1 MKRIVFATNNQHKLQ
16 EIRDI
21 LGSDYEVVSLKEIGC
36 DVDIPETGNTLEEN
50 ALQKAQYV
58 YDHYHVSCFA
68 DDTGLE
74 VEALDGAPGVHSA
87 RYAEGTDHD
96 SEANMAKLLRELD
109 GKEKCN
115 IELQLIDKN
124 NIIERMLYYW
134 SKMYTRQIKAGDNYN
149 KLEKTIVILIAD
161 FNIKGLEAVEYHSTW
176 KIIETNSV
184 KKLIL
189 TDKFELDIIELSKIK
204 GRENEKDQLLDWLV
218 FLENPESERVTRK
231 MEENENLKEAVEKL
245 DRISEDEKMQR
256 IIELREKAIRDEH
269 AIYDKG
275 LDDGIEEG
283 KAKGAREKQ
292 IEIAKSML
300 KENMDIEIII
310 KITGLTKQEIEKL
323 QEM

>member
-1 MKRIVFATNNQHKLQ
+1 MEQQNQNKKIRRYPPKMDIIFQAIFGEVGSENITKDFLEKILKRKIEKISLDKNPILRRELKDDKLGVLDIVT
-16 EIRDI
+16 
-21 LGSDYEVVSLKEIGC
+21 
-36 DVDIPETGNTLEEN
+36 
-50 ALQKAQYV
+50 
-58 YDHYHVSCFA
+58 
-68 DDTGLE
+68 
-74 VEALDGAPGVHSA
+74 
-87 RYAEGTDHD
+87 
-96 SEANMAKLLRELD
+96 ELD

-115 IELQLIDKN
+115 IEMQLIDKN

-134 SKMYTRQIKAGDNYN
+134 SKMYTKQIKAGDDYN

-161 FNIKGLEAVEYHSTW
+161 FNIKGLEEVEYHSTW

-218 FLENPESERVTRK
+218 FLENPESERVARK
-231 MEENENLKEAVEKL
+231 MEENKNLKEAVEKL

-269 AIYDKG
+269 AIYAKG
-275 LDDGIEEG
+275 LDDGVE
-283 KAKGAREKQ
+283 KGAREKQ

-310 KITGLTKQEIEKL
+310 KITGLTKEEIEKL
-323 QEM
+323 KEM

>member
-1 MKRIVFATNNQHKLQ
+1 MEQQKQNQKIRRYPPKMDIIFQAIFGEVGSENITKDFLEKILKRKIEKISLDKNPILRRELKDDKLGVLDIVT
-16 EIRDI
+16 
-21 LGSDYEVVSLKEIGC
+21 
-36 DVDIPETGNTLEEN
+36 
-50 ALQKAQYV
+50 
-58 YDHYHVSCFA
+58 
-68 DDTGLE
+68 
-74 VEALDGAPGVHSA
+74 
-87 RYAEGTDHD
+87 
-96 SEANMAKLLRELD
+96 ELD

-115 IELQLIDKN
+115 IEMQLIDKN

-134 SKMYTRQIKAGDNYN
+134 SKMYTRQIKAGDDYK

-161 FNIKGLEAVEYHSTW
+161 FNIKGLEEVEYHSTW

-189 TDKFELDIIELSKIK
+189 TDKFELDIIELLKIK
-204 GRENEKDQLLDWLV
+204 GRENEKDQLLDWLI

-275 LDDGIEEG
+275 LDDGIEKGIQKG
-283 KAKGAREKQ
+283 KEKGAKEEK
-292 IEIAKSML
+292 IKIVKSML

-310 KITGLTKQEIEKL
+310 KITGLTKEEIEKL
-323 QEM
+323 KEM

>member
-1 MKRIVFATNNQHKLQ
+1 MEQQKQNKKIRRYPPKMDIIFQAIFGEVGSENITKDFLEKILKRKIEKISLDKNPILRRELKDDKLGVL
-16 EIRDI
+16 DI
-21 LGSDYEVVSLKEIGC
+21 I
-36 DVDIPETGNTLEEN
+36 T
-50 ALQKAQYV
+50 
-58 YDHYHVSCFA
+58 
-68 DDTGLE
+68 
-74 VEALDGAPGVHSA
+74 
-87 RYAEGTDHD
+87 
-96 SEANMAKLLRELD
+96 ELD

-115 IELQLIDKN
+115 IEMQLIDKN

-134 SKMYTRQIKAGDNYN
+134 SKMYTRQIKAGDDYN

-161 FNIKGLEAVEYHSTW
+161 FNIKGLEEVEYHSTW
-176 KIIETNSV
+176 KIIETNSA

-204 GRENEKDQLLDWLV
+204 GRENEKDQLLDWLI

-231 MEENENLKEAVEKL
+231 MEENENLKEAIEKL
-245 DRISEDEKMQR
+245 DRISKDEKMQR

-269 AIYDKG
+269 AIYAKG
-275 LDDGIEEG
+275 VDDGIEEG

-300 KENMDIEIII
+300 KENMDIEMII

>member
-1 MKRIVFATNNQHKLQ
+1 MEQQKQNKKIRRYPPKMDIIFQAIFGEVGSENITKDFLEKILKRKIEKISLDKNPILRRELKDDKLGILDIVT
-16 EIRDI
+16 
-21 LGSDYEVVSLKEIGC
+21 
-36 DVDIPETGNTLEEN
+36 
-50 ALQKAQYV
+50 
-58 YDHYHVSCFA
+58 
-68 DDTGLE
+68 
-74 VEALDGAPGVHSA
+74 
-87 RYAEGTDHD
+87 
-96 SEANMAKLLRELD
+96 ELD

-115 IELQLIDKN
+115 IEMQLIDKN

-134 SKMYTRQIKAGDNYN
+134 SKMYTRQIKAGDDYN

-204 GRENEKDQLLDWLV
+204 GRENEKDQLLDWLI
-218 FLENPESERVTRK
+218 FLENPESERVIRK

-269 AIYDKG
+269 AIYAKG
-275 LDDGIEEG
+275 VDDGIEEG

-292 IEIAKSML
+292 IEIAKKLL
-300 KENMDIEIII
+300 KAKVGMEVIIET
-310 KITGLTKQEIEKL
+310 TGLTKEEIEKF
-323 QEM
+323 

>member
-1 MKRIVFATNNQHKLQ
+1 MEQQKQNKKIRRYPPKMDIIFQAIFGEVGSENITKDFLEKILKRKIEKISLDKNPILRRELKDDKLGVL
-16 EIRDI
+16 DI
-21 LGSDYEVVSLKEIGC
+21 I
-36 DVDIPETGNTLEEN
+36 T
-50 ALQKAQYV
+50 
-58 YDHYHVSCFA
+58 
-68 DDTGLE
+68 
-74 VEALDGAPGVHSA
+74 
-87 RYAEGTDHD
+87 
-96 SEANMAKLLRELD
+96 ELD
-109 GKEKCN
+109 GKGKCN
-115 IELQLIDKN
+115 IEMQLIDKN

-134 SKMYTRQIKAGDNYN
+134 SKMYTRQIKAGDDYN

-161 FNIKGLEAVEYHSTW
+161 FNIKGLEEVEYHSTW
-176 KIIETNSV
+176 KIIETNSA

-204 GRENEKDQLLDWLV
+204 GRENEKDQLLDWLI

-245 DRISEDEKMQR
+245 DRISKDEKMQR

-269 AIYDKG
+269 AIYAKG
-275 LDDGIEEG
+275 VDDGIEEG

-300 KENMDIEIII
+300 KENMDIEMII

>member
-1 MKRIVFATNNQHKLQ
+1 MEQQKQNKKIRRYPPKMDIIFQAIFGEVGSENITKDFLEKILKRKIEKISLDKNPILRRELKDDKLGVLDIVT
-16 EIRDI
+16 
-21 LGSDYEVVSLKEIGC
+21 
-36 DVDIPETGNTLEEN
+36 
-50 ALQKAQYV
+50 
-58 YDHYHVSCFA
+58 
-68 DDTGLE
+68 
-74 VEALDGAPGVHSA
+74 
-87 RYAEGTDHD
+87 
-96 SEANMAKLLRELD
+96 ELD

-115 IELQLIDKN
+115 IEMQLIDKN

-134 SKMYTRQIKAGDNYN
+134 SKMYTRQIKAGDDYK

-161 FNIKGLEAVEYHSTW
+161 FNIKGLEEVEYHSTW

-189 TDKFELDIIELSKIK
+189 TDKFELDIIELLKIK
-204 GRENEKDQLLDWLV
+204 GRENEKDQLLDWLI

-275 LDDGIEEG
+275 LDDGIE
-283 KAKGAREKQ
+283 KGAKEEK
-292 IEIAKSML
+292 IKIVKSML

-310 KITGLTKQEIEKL
+310 KITGLTKEEIEKL
-323 QEM
+323 KEM

>member
-1 MKRIVFATNNQHKLQ
+1 MEQQKQNQKIRRYPPKMDIIFQAIFGEVGSENITKDFLEKILKRKIEKISLDKNPILRRELKDDKLGVLDIVT
-16 EIRDI
+16 
-21 LGSDYEVVSLKEIGC
+21 
-36 DVDIPETGNTLEEN
+36 
-50 ALQKAQYV
+50 
-58 YDHYHVSCFA
+58 
-68 DDTGLE
+68 
-74 VEALDGAPGVHSA
+74 
-87 RYAEGTDHD
+87 
-96 SEANMAKLLRELD
+96 ELD

-115 IELQLIDKN
+115 IEMQLIDKN

-134 SKMYTRQIKAGDNYN
+134 SKMYTRQIKAGDDYK

-161 FNIKGLEAVEYHSTW
+161 FNIKGLEEVEYHSTW

-269 AIYDKG
+269 AIYAKG
-275 LDDGIEEG
+275 VDDGIEKGIQKGFEDG
-283 KAKGAREKQ
+283 KEKGAREKQ

-310 KITGLTKQEIEKL
+310 KITGLTKEEIEKL

>member
-1 MKRIVFATNNQHKLQ
+1 MEQQKQNKKIKRYPPKMDIIFQAIFGEVGSENITKDFLEKILKRKIEKISLDKNPILRRELKDDKLGVL
-16 EIRDI
+16 DI
-21 LGSDYEVVSLKEIGC
+21 I
-36 DVDIPETGNTLEEN
+36 T
-50 ALQKAQYV
+50 
-58 YDHYHVSCFA
+58 
-68 DDTGLE
+68 
-74 VEALDGAPGVHSA
+74 
-87 RYAEGTDHD
+87 
-96 SEANMAKLLRELD
+96 ELD

-115 IELQLIDKN
+115 IEMQLIDKN

-134 SKMYTRQIKAGDNYN
+134 SKMYTRQIKAGEYYD

-161 FNIKGLEAVEYHSTW
+161 FHTKGLEEVEYHSTW
-176 KIIETNSV
+176 NIIETNSV

-189 TDKFELDIIELSKIK
+189 TDKFELDIIELLKIK
-204 GRENEKDQLLDWLV
+204 GRENEKDQLLDLLV

>member
-1 MKRIVFATNNQHKLQ
+1 MEQQIQNKKIRRYPPKMDIIFQAIFGEVGSENITKDFLEKILKRKIEKISLDKNPILRRELKDDKLGVL
-16 EIRDI
+16 DI
-21 LGSDYEVVSLKEIGC
+21 I
-36 DVDIPETGNTLEEN
+36 T
-50 ALQKAQYV
+50 
-58 YDHYHVSCFA
+58 
-68 DDTGLE
+68 
-74 VEALDGAPGVHSA
+74 
-87 RYAEGTDHD
+87 
-96 SEANMAKLLRELD
+96 ELD

-115 IELQLIDKN
+115 IEMQLIDKN

-134 SKMYTRQIKAGDNYN
+134 SKMYTRQIKAGDDYN

-161 FNIKGLEAVEYHSTW
+161 FNIKGLEEVEYHSTW
-176 KIIETNSV
+176 KIIETNSA

-204 GRENEKDQLLDWLV
+204 GRENEKDQLLDWLI

-245 DRISEDEKMQR
+245 DRISKDEKMQR

-269 AIYDKG
+269 AIYAKG
-275 LDDGIEEG
+275 VDDGIEEG

-300 KENMDIEIII
+300 KENMDIEMII

>member
-1 MKRIVFATNNQHKLQ
+1 MEQQKQNKKIKRYPPKMDIIFQAIFGEVGSENITKDFLEKILKRKIEKISLDKNPILRRELKDDKLGVL
-16 EIRDI
+16 DI
-21 LGSDYEVVSLKEIGC
+21 I
-36 DVDIPETGNTLEEN
+36 T
-50 ALQKAQYV
+50 
-58 YDHYHVSCFA
+58 
-68 DDTGLE
+68 
-74 VEALDGAPGVHSA
+74 
-87 RYAEGTDHD
+87 
-96 SEANMAKLLRELD
+96 ELD

-115 IELQLIDKN
+115 IEMQLIDKN

-134 SKMYTRQIKAGDNYN
+134 SKMYTRQIKAGDDYN

-161 FNIKGLEAVEYHSTW
+161 FNIKGLEEVEYHSTW

-189 TDKFELDIIELSKIK
+189 TDKFELDIIELLKIK
-204 GRENEKDQLLDWLV
+204 GRENEKDQLLDWLI

-245 DRISEDEKMQR
+245 DRISKDEKMQR

-269 AIYDKG
+269 AIYAKG
-275 LDDGIEEG
+275 VDDGIEEG

-300 KENMDIEIII
+300 KENMDIEMII

>member
-1 MKRIVFATNNQHKLQ
+1 MEQQKQNQKIRRYPPKMDIIFQAIFGEVGSENITKDFLEKILKRKIEKISLDKNPILRRELKDDKLGVLDIVT
-16 EIRDI
+16 
-21 LGSDYEVVSLKEIGC
+21 
-36 DVDIPETGNTLEEN
+36 
-50 ALQKAQYV
+50 
-58 YDHYHVSCFA
+58 
-68 DDTGLE
+68 
-74 VEALDGAPGVHSA
+74 
-87 RYAEGTDHD
+87 
-96 SEANMAKLLRELD
+96 ELD

-115 IELQLIDKN
+115 IEMQLIDKN

-134 SKMYTRQIKAGDNYN
+134 SKMYTRQIKAGGDYK

-161 FNIKGLEAVEYHSTW
+161 FNIKGLEEVEYHSTW

-204 GRENEKDQLLDWLV
+204 GRENEKDQLLDWLI
-218 FLENPESERVTRK
+218 FLDNPESERVARK

-275 LDDGIEEG
+275 LDDGIE
-283 KAKGAREKQ
+283 KGAKEEK
-292 IEIAKSML
+292 IKIVKSML

-310 KITGLTKQEIEKL
+310 KITGLTKEEIEKL
-323 QEM
+323 KEM

>member
-1 MKRIVFATNNQHKLQ
+1 
-16 EIRDI
+16 
-21 LGSDYEVVSLKEIGC
+21 
-36 DVDIPETGNTLEEN
+36 
-50 ALQKAQYV
+50 
-58 YDHYHVSCFA
+58 
-68 DDTGLE
+68 
-74 VEALDGAPGVHSA
+74 
-87 RYAEGTDHD
+87 
-96 SEANMAKLLRELD
+96 
-109 GKEKCN
+109 
-115 IELQLIDKN
+115 
-124 NIIERMLYYW
+124 MLYYW
-134 SKMYTRQIKAGDNYN
+134 SKMYTRQIKAGDDYN

-161 FNIKGLEAVEYHSTW
+161 FNIKGLEEVEYYSTW

-218 FLENPESERVTRK
+218 FLENPESERVARK
-231 MEENENLKEAVEKL
+231 MEENKNLKEAVEKL

-275 LDDGIEEG
+275 LDDGIEKGIQKG
-283 KAKGAREKQ
+283 KEKGAREKQ

-310 KITGLTKQEIEKL
+310 KITGLTKEEIEKL
-323 QEM
+323 KEM

>member
-1 MKRIVFATNNQHKLQ
+1 MEQQKQNKKIKRYPPKMDIIFQAIFGEVGSENITKDFLEKILKRKIEKISLDKNPILRRELKDDKLGVL
-16 EIRDI
+16 DI
-21 LGSDYEVVSLKEIGC
+21 I
-36 DVDIPETGNTLEEN
+36 T
-50 ALQKAQYV
+50 
-58 YDHYHVSCFA
+58 
-68 DDTGLE
+68 
-74 VEALDGAPGVHSA
+74 
-87 RYAEGTDHD
+87 
-96 SEANMAKLLRELD
+96 ELD

-115 IELQLIDKN
+115 IEMQLIDKN

-134 SKMYTRQIKAGDNYN
+134 SKMYTRQIKAGDDYN

-161 FNIKGLEAVEYHSTW
+161 FNIKGLEEVEYHSTW

-189 TDKFELDIIELSKIK
+189 TDKFELDIIELLKIK
-204 GRENEKDQLLDWLV
+204 GRENEKDQLLDWLI

-300 KENMDIEIII
+300 KENMDIEMII